1 MKLVLSLALLLAA
14 APAVEAQELLAAPAP
29 SGSAPAAA
37 AVVMPPMPTAEGA
50 TSARE
55 PAVRT
60 TIVEARAVQKADAA
74 VARQRSRSYYILIGA
89 VIVLGIIVATQI

>member
-14 APAVEAQELLAAPAP
+14 APAVEAQELLAAPSS
-29 SGSAPAAA
+29 SGSVPAAA
-37 AVVMPPMPTAEGA
+37 RVELPRMPTAEVA
-50 TSARE
+50 TSVRE

-60 TIVEARAVQKADAA
+60 RIVEARAIQKADAA
-74 VARQRSRSYYILIGA
+74 VARERSRSYYILIGA